1 MFTFRILELAHQFME
16 LILGIWQV
24 HFINCQECRFCLKF
38 LFKTYFCKQYYGFK
52 SCPVLSVRRK
62 LKSRN
67 INLKK
72 REGKRQP
79 LTYEE

>member
-1 MFTFRILELAHQFME
+1 LQKLSIEILELVHQFME
-16 LILGIWQV
+16 LTLGIWQV

-52 SCPVLSVRRK
+52 SSSVLSVRRK

-72 REGKRQP
+72 EKERDS
-79 LTYEE
+79 L